1 MAIIPGKPQKPT
13 VIEVNILIG
22 ICNPKLLAIRFKKN
36 ITNAPITSLVS
47 ADGIHFSDF
56 ALNNMNRIVIT
67 NTIVSSVFINLTPL
81 PKYMFSEKKKNV
93 QLNEHS
99 LKLLIR
105 I

>member
-67 NTIVSSVFINLTPL
+67 NTIVSSVFINLHSFTL
-81 PKYMFSEKKKNV
+81 NICLAKKKRTFN
-93 QLNEHS
+93 LMNI
-99 LKLLIR
+99 L
-105 I
+105 